1 MSDARLTSRE
11 KRGDAAG
18 AAPRRWWLALA
29 AGAVLV
35 ACGLL
40 VWWMGMQCAT
50 AQASEGSALYQAV
63 LADLDAT
70 VPASG
75 PTAEEDPAALPV
87 AQLEGV
93 DVVGRLVCRDASLDL
108 PVAALGE
115 DASLIPALE
124 EGNNGELVVRVPA
137 WLAREARLDT
147 LASGDRLVFVQVN
160 GARRTFSVEDAG
172 TTSADFNDNFDL
184 LVYTEGSFGEKTWV
198 GCSQSS

>member
-1 MSDARLTSRE
+1 VSDARLTSRE
-11 KRGDAAG
+11 KRGGAAG
-18 AAPRRWWLALA
+18 AAPRRWRLALV

-35 ACGLL
+35 TCGLF
-40 VWWMGMQCAT
+40 VWWMGTQRAT
-50 AQASEGSALYQAV
+50 AQASEGSAFYQAV
-63 LADLDAT
+63 LADLDDT

-75 PTAEEDPAALPV
+75 PAAEEDPAALPV

-93 DVVGRLVCRDASLDL
+93 DVVGRLVCKDASLDL

-124 EGNNGELVVRVPA
+124 EGNGDELVVRVPA
-137 WLAREARLDT
+137 WLAREARLDA
-147 LASGDRLVFVQVN
+147 LASGDRPLFVQVN
-160 GARRTFSVEDAG
+160 GARKTFCVEDAG

>member
-1 MSDARLTSRE
+1 
-11 KRGDAAG
+11 
-18 AAPRRWWLALA
+18 
-29 AGAVLV
+29 
-35 ACGLL
+35 
-40 VWWMGMQCAT
+40 MGTQRAT
-50 AQASEGSALYQAV
+50 AQVSEGSAFYQAV
-63 LADLDAT
+63 LADLDDT

-75 PTAEEDPAALPV
+75 PAAEEDPAALPV

-93 DVVGRLVCRDASLDL
+93 DVVGRLVCKDASLDL
-108 PVAALGE
+108 PVAAAGE

-124 EGNNGELVVRVPA
+124 EGTGGELVVRVPA
-137 WLAREARLDT
+137 WLAREARLDA
-147 LASGDRLVFVQVN
+147 LASGDRPLFVQVN

>member
-11 KRGDAAG
+11 KRCG
-18 AAPRRWWLALA
+18 ADGAVPRHSQFALV

-40 VWWMGMQCAT
+40 VWWMGTQRAM

-70 VPASG
+70 VPSSCPA
-75 PTAEEDPAALPV
+75 AEEDPAALPV

>member
-11 KRGDAAG
+11 KRDGAAG
-18 AAPRRWWLALA
+18 ATPRRWQFTLV
-29 AGAVLV
+29 AGTVLV

-40 VWWMGMQCAT
+40 VWWMGTQRAT

-75 PTAEEDPAALPV
+75 PTTEEDPATLPV

-93 DVVGRLVCRDASLDL
+93 EVVGRLVCRDASLDL

-115 DASLIPALE
+115 DASLLPALE
-124 EGNNGELVVRVPA
+124 EGNGSELVVRVPA

-147 LASGDRLVFVQVN
+147 VASGDRLLFVQVN
-160 GARRTFSVEDAG
+160 GARRSFSVEDAG